1 MMNVTRSGFRRADA
15 ASARSA
21 EAETRCCVPVD
32 RRGQQRV
39 ELVTPT
45 TEDPAH
51 PLVER
56 LSKGEGLFRLV
67 LHVPDLA
74 ACELSLVPQRPSAST
89 ISATAASL
97 KWARRAPTASV
108 MCCPRTDLPL
118 GG

>member
-1 MMNVTRSGFRRADA
+1 MINVTRSGFHSADA

-21 EAETRCCVPVD
+21 EAETRCCVPAD

-56 LSKGEGLFRLV
+56 LSMYEGLFRLLV
-67 LHVPDLA
+67 QVPDLA
-74 ACELSLVPQRPSAST
+74 ACVVKLG
-89 ISATAASL
+89 TAALVCVENIGDGSIIEVGPEGTNGVRL
-97 KWARRAPTASV
+97 VLSA
-108 MCCPRTDLPL
+108 D
-118 GG
+118 